1 MTGVHPTAGV
11 VEGVPRY
18 ARATALTSAPR
29 NDVGGVRQTTPSP
42 RGGRVSVGK
51 RIATRS
57 GARRGITS
65 ALVLFG
71 LLSSPTASA
80 SDPTAVPEARTQP
93 PVFGA
98 LATIR
103 FLGRQAIVRA
113 RGADGRVI
121 RSQPLRLPARIV
133 EVGSSADYDA
143 EGALVM
149 TFRRHATVQDATRT
163 SDPEIC
169 VAHGLMHSP
178 NGNEQQSA
186 AQ

>member
-1 MTGVHPTAGV
+1 M
-11 VEGVPRY
+11 
-18 ARATALTSAPR
+18 
-29 NDVGGVRQTTPSP
+29 
-42 RGGRVSVGK
+42 SVGK

-65 ALVLFG
+65 ALVLFR

-80 SDPTAVPEARTQP
+80 AQP
-93 PVFGA
+93 PAIAA
-98 LATIR
+98 LVTSVCETPDVVRLRILASGDVDPGSVEIR
-103 FLGRQAIVRA
+103 FLGRQAIVRV

-121 RSQPLRLPARIV
+121 RSQPFRLPARIV

-163 SDPEIC
+163 SDPEIVRC
-169 VAHGLMHSP
+169 PPLDALA
-178 NGNEQQSA
+178 ERK
-186 AQ
+186 